1 MQHTV
6 NILDILFL
14 AGRVIFGGY
23 FVFNGLNHF
32 MKLGMMAGYAK
43 SKGVPAPSI
52 AVPVTSLM
60 ILLGGLS
67 IILGFHP
74 TIGSILLAAFLI
86 PTSFIMHGYWRV
98 QEPQGKMVEMV
109 NFTKNMALLGALL
122 MFLAITR
129 PFVLSVMLW

>member
-6 NILDILFL
+6 NIFDILFL

-23 FVFNGLNHF
+23 FVFNGLDHF

-52 AVPVTSLM
+52 AVPVTGLM

-98 QEPQGKMVEMV
+98 QEPQGKMAEMV

-122 MFLAITR
+122 MFLAIPR

>member
-23 FVFNGLNHF
+23 FVFNGLDHF

-52 AVPVTSLM
+52 AVPVTGLM

-98 QEPQGKMVEMV
+98 QEPQGKMAEMV

-122 MFLAITR
+122 MFLAIPR